1 MQFGRTNWL
10 HLAALLS
17 FAVAFGG
24 GLGLY
29 FAVRHMTTSA
39 YETVAE
45 PPKDLPRGGFGQETM
60 PPVGAF
66 GTKRF
71 APATPMSAP
80 ALSSP
85 KIGTAP
91 KTTASAFAAGISLP
105 PHVAVRV
112 ASTRKLIRNT
122 WLTLK
127 VSDVPKVAQQVRQI
141 AEQLNGYIAHAAQSR
156 SPDGTWHATM
166 TVRVPS
172 DRYFEALSRLQQ
184 LGQVDD
190 LREQVQ
196 DVTEEF
202 VDLQA
207 RVRVLK
213 RSEEHLME
221 LLKRSGKISEL
232 MQVERELAQR
242 RSEIEMLEGRLRYLT
257 HQTTFSTIQVTLDEF
272 RARPVPERAFSVAK
286 IFADA
291 FRSVVLILQ
300 GALVVAIWVLVF
312 GIFWLP
318 LLLLARWLVK
328 RAWGAMKGVATSGSQ

>member
-1 MQFGRTNWL
+1 
-10 HLAALLS
+10 
-17 FAVAFGG
+17 
-24 GLGLY
+24 
-29 FAVRHMTTSA
+29 
-39 YETVAE
+39 
-45 PPKDLPRGGFGQETM
+45 
-60 PPVGAF
+60 
-66 GTKRF
+66 
-71 APATPMSAP
+71 
-80 ALSSP
+80 
-85 KIGTAP
+85 
-91 KTTASAFAAGISLP
+91 
-105 PHVAVRV
+105 V

-213 RSEEHLME
+213 RSEERLME

-257 HQTTFSTIQVTLDEF
+257 HQTTFSTIQVTLVSRSP
-272 RARPVPERAFSVAK
+272 RARKSLQCRQN
-286 IFADA
+286 
-291 FRSVVLILQ
+291 FRRCFQVGRPHLAGRVGRRHL
-300 GALVVAIWVLVF
+300 GACLRH
-312 GIFWLP
+312 
-318 LLLLARWLVK
+318 LLASALAAGSLV
-328 RAWGAMKGVATSGSQ
+328 GEKGVGSHERYRHQRKPVIATAKDIL